1 MRHASKRAIRVSIHA
16 SAREATFNGELS
28 GVFAKGFNPRLRTGG
43 DLKTLL
49 LVGLMVC
56 FNPRLR
62 TGGDT
67 QKSKR
72 APASCVFQ
80 STPPHGRR
88 HRRRL
93 WTHRLLL
100 VSIHASAREA
110 TSSPMQV
117 SRNWS
122 FQSTPPHGRRQAL
135 NARLDYVMQV
145 SIHASAREATWR
157 SEYYQEPTI
166 VSIHAS
172 AREATSRHLA
182 AVPHLHCFNPRLRT
196 GGDQR
201 LHIRCCRPDEFQS
214 TPPHGRRRGGLPATA
229 QPRHVSI
236 HASAREATTASVA
249 MLWDCDVSIHASARE
264 ATP

>member
-1 MRHASKRAIRVSIHA
+1 MGFLFQSTPPHGRRLGPVPTGVIRFWVSIHA
-16 SAREATFNGELS
+16 SAREAT
-28 GVFAKGFNPRLRTGG
+28 ADPPRRSALQPG
-43 DLKTLL
+43 
-49 LVGLMVC
+49 

-122 FQSTPPHGRRQAL
+122 FQSTPPHGRRRGGANTIRSL
-135 NARLDYVMQV
+135 RL
-145 SIHASAREATWR
+145 
-157 SEYYQEPTI
+157 
-166 VSIHAS
+166 
-172 AREATSRHLA
+172 
-182 AVPHLHCFNPRLRT
+182 
-196 GGDQR
+196 
-201 LHIRCCRPDEFQS
+201 FQS
-214 TPPHGRRRGGLPATA
+214 TPPHGRRHFSQTFLK
-229 QPRHVSI
+229 
-236 HASAREATTASVA
+236 
-249 MLWDCDVSIHASARE
+249 C
-264 ATP
+264 

>member
-43 DLKTLL
+43 DLKALL

-110 TSSPMQV
+110 TSPE
-117 SRNWS
+117 RAAGLRHAGFN
-122 FQSTPPHGRRQAL
+122 P
-135 NARLDYVMQV
+135 RLRTGGDVAERILSGAYD
-145 SIHASAREATWR
+145 
-157 SEYYQEPTI
+157 
-166 VSIHAS
+166 
-172 AREATSRHLA
+172 
-182 AVPHLHCFNPRLRT
+182 CFNPRLRT
-196 GGDQR
+196 GGDIPSPCGR
-201 LHIRCCRPDEFQS
+201 SAPSLFQS
-214 TPPHGRRRGGLPATA
+214 TPPHGRRPKASHSLLP
-229 QPRHVSI
+229 S
-236 HASAREATTASVA
+236 
-249 MLWDCDVSIHASARE
+249 
-264 ATP
+264 